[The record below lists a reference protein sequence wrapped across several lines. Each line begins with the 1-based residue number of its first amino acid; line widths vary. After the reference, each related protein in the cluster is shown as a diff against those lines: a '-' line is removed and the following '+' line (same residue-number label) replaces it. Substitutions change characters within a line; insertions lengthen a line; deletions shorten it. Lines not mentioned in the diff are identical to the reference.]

1 MLMYDYIIF
10 VQLSV
15 KECVNYKQCLI
26 SLQTAW
32 VDYPKLDAIF
42 MYTLVAEEIGIVVI
56 WVPIF

>member
-42 MYTLVAEEIGIVVI
+42 MYTLVAE
-56 WVPIF
+56 